1 MFNSIYNSNSFRLS
15 IIALLSSMFL
25 FVSFN
30 IANASQSTT
39 KPSPSMEE
47 IMQQISALEAEI
59 EKRSSSQRV
68 QGVAPE
74 HTYTTTD
81 DGKAGRPKIT
91 INKPDQKAIFNKQDP
106 NDPIVVTW
114 DAKNIPS
121 NSVIEVELEQIELK
135 DAGVGGGIWQGEV
148 PKGDSTG
155 EYKWDIQGIGRAEAG
170 TYHVRTSVRA
180 CHSEGCN
187 MNPRFPGQKEKIKT
201 YAKSS
206 WRNITIVDRNVSN
219 TTNTFKA
226 LLNGRKIE
234 LESDVTKSEAESLC
248 KDVYNDYDQ
257 YEFTG
262 GDVLKCYWGKKK
274 IMTVDTWKG

>member
-1 MFNSIYNSNSFRLS
+1 MMAR
-15 IIALLSSMFL
+15 
-25 FVSFN
+25 
-30 IANASQSTT
+30 Q
-39 KPSPSMEE
+39 
-47 IMQQISALEAEI
+47 
-59 EKRSSSQRV
+59 
-68 QGVAPE
+68 
-74 HTYTTTD
+74 
-81 DGKAGRPKIT
+81 GRPKIT

-121 NSVIEVELEQIELK
+121 NSVIEVELEQVELK
-135 DAGVGGGIWQGEV
+135 DAGVGG
-148 PKGDSTG
+148 
-155 EYKWDIQGIGRAEAG
+155 EYGKVKFQKETVRGNINGSIQGIGRAEAG

-187 MNPRFPGQKEKIKT
+187 VNPRFPGQKEKIKT

-206 WRNITIVDRNVSN
+206 WRNITIVDRNVSH

-257 YEFTG
+257 YNFTG

-274 IMTVDTWKG
+274 FITVDTWKG